1 VPQNANCTEEDLFD
15 RAVPSGRED
24 ISFTHVPQLGGAVA
38 DEVELRLKHPNHDR
52 YTAAHVQR
60 LCATFYMPV
69 GKIPSDSKA
78 FQYLQQ
84 HGTLPVKALRKTG
97 KQSPKVEAKW
107 SLNLT
112 DARYQ
117 RHLGKAS
124 PTDVLSPDK
133 LWMCTPYNADWGLD
147 QTIGALNVRLHHHD
161 CTTND
166 CTTLR

>member
-1 VPQNANCTEEDLFD
+1 MKSSYDSNIQITIDTLPPTFNVSA
-15 RAVPSGRED
+15 
-24 ISFTHVPQLGGAVA
+24 
-38 DEVELRLKHPNHDR
+38 LRS
-52 YTAAHVQR
+52 
-60 LCATFYMPV
+60 MPV

-112 DARYQ
+112 DARHQ

-147 QTIGALNVRLHHHD
+147 QAIGALNVRLHHHD